1 MGPRNDMSDIESLSA
16 QALADIAAASTPDAI
31 EALRVALLG
40 KSGSITAQLN
50 VATVPEPG
58 SLLLAGAGLGLLAL
72 RRTRRA
78 AA

>member
-1 MGPRNDMSDIESLSA
+1 MSGLSGGSVGL
-16 QALADIAAASTPDAI
+16 QLVDDHRVSVTLNN
-31 EALRVALLG
+31 LRFTD
-40 KSGSITAQLN
+40 SFGSITAQLN